1 MTHLGAALAG
11 AAAGGLAAAEA
22 GGESAA
28 LGRTA
33 PPAGN
38 PGAGLGPPTAPAG
51 LGPCR
56 RLYNATSTMQ
66 LVPNRQG
73 FWGGGGQFFFVS
85 WTMWSKQWEDCMTL
99 VNICI
104 CQKRLKELLLMP
116 GADSVQ

>member
-11 AAAGGLAAAEA
+11 AAAGGLAAAEG

-38 PGAGLGPPTAPAG
+38 PGAGLGPPMAPAG

-56 RLYNATSTMQ
+56 PLYNVTSPTPAGSANFC
-66 LVPNRQG
+66 V
-73 FWGGGGQFFFVS
+73 
-85 WTMWSKQWEDCMTL
+85 TL
-99 VNICI
+99 GC
-104 CQKRLKELLLMP
+104 
-116 GADSVQ
+116 G

>member
-11 AAAGGLAAAEA
+11 AAAGGLAAAE
-22 GGESAA
+22 GGGDSAA

-56 RLYNATSTMQ
+56 PLHNVTSPTPAGSASVSLGCGQ
-66 LVPNRQG
+66 
-73 FWGGGGQFFFVS
+73 WGEASNGK
-85 WTMWSKQWEDCMTL
+85 T
-99 VNICI
+99 
-104 CQKRLKELLLMP
+104 
-116 GADSVQ
+116 A

>member
-1 MTHLGAALAG
+1 MGAALAA
-11 AAAGGLAAAEA
+11 AAAGGLAAAEG

-56 RLYNATSTMQ
+56 PLYSATNTNPAGFAICFCNVDNVKQAMGRLHDAYQ
-66 LVPNRQG
+66 HLH
-73 FWGGGGQFFFVS
+73 
-85 WTMWSKQWEDCMTL
+85 
-99 VNICI
+99 
-104 CQKRLKELLLMP
+104 LLEKAEE
-116 GADSVQ
+116 GSADSWS

>member
-1 MTHLGAALAG
+1 VTHLGAALAG

-66 LVPNRQG
+66 LVPTRQG
-73 FWGGGGQFFFVS
+73 WGGGAVFLCELDNVEQAMGGLHDACQHLHLPKE
-85 WTMWSKQWEDCMTL
+85 TERIAADAWS
-99 VNICI
+99 
-104 CQKRLKELLLMP
+104 
-116 GADSVQ
+116 